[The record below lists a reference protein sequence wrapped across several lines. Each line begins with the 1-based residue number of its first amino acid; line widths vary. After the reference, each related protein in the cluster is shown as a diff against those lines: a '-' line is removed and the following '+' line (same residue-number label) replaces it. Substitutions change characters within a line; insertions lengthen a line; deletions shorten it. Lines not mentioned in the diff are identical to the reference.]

1 MENSS
6 NNFNIIEFKEDIM
19 KKFHILERNL
29 KLEYNSK
36 FTKIN
41 SNLEEIEL
49 KINTL
54 SHNNNSLLDLI
65 SKQNINLEKINK
77 LENLGNKADQ
87 TLLTQ
92 EIQIKNIFEEISKIK
107 NNIYKIVS
115 DNLIIPGTVG
125 PGSVY
130 KNLTEYL
137 IYQMD
142 EFNKLRNSIVQN
154 KKKID
159 DWEKTA
165 INIISNALFK
175 FQTHYN
181 NKHRQTHILIEK
193 NKGILNSK
201 ILGLETNI
209 EKYQNKINK
218 LLKQMDSEFQDGIQS
233 MSKEKNQNIEE
244 LNKKIEELN
253 SKLDFIAQNLNNK
266 RKISSSNSN
275 NKENNISSHFK
286 IDDENI
292 I

>member
-19 KKFHILERNL
+19 KKFHIQERNL

-115 DNLIIPGTVG
+115 ENLIIPGTVG

-130 KNLTEYL
+130 KNLT
-137 IYQMD
+137 
-142 EFNKLRNSIVQN
+142 
-154 KKKID
+154 
-159 DWEKTA
+159 
-165 INIISNALFK
+165 
-175 FQTHYN
+175 
-181 NKHRQTHILIEK
+181 
-193 NKGILNSK
+193 
-201 ILGLETNI
+201 
-209 EKYQNKINK
+209 
-218 LLKQMDSEFQDGIQS
+218 
-233 MSKEKNQNIEE
+233 
-244 LNKKIEELN
+244 
-253 SKLDFIAQNLNNK
+253 
-266 RKISSSNSN
+266 
-275 NKENNISSHFK
+275 
-286 IDDENI
+286 
-292 I
+292 

>member
-19 KKFHILERNL
+19 KKFHILESNL

-107 NNIYKIVS
+107 NDIYKIVS
-115 DNLIIPGTVG
+115 ENLIIPGTVG
-125 PGSVY
+125 RGSVY
-130 KNLTEYL
+130 KNLT
-137 IYQMD
+137 
-142 EFNKLRNSIVQN
+142 
-154 KKKID
+154 
-159 DWEKTA
+159 
-165 INIISNALFK
+165 
-175 FQTHYN
+175 
-181 NKHRQTHILIEK
+181 
-193 NKGILNSK
+193 
-201 ILGLETNI
+201 
-209 EKYQNKINK
+209 
-218 LLKQMDSEFQDGIQS
+218 
-233 MSKEKNQNIEE
+233 
-244 LNKKIEELN
+244 
-253 SKLDFIAQNLNNK
+253 
-266 RKISSSNSN
+266 
-275 NKENNISSHFK
+275 
-286 IDDENI
+286 
-292 I
+292 